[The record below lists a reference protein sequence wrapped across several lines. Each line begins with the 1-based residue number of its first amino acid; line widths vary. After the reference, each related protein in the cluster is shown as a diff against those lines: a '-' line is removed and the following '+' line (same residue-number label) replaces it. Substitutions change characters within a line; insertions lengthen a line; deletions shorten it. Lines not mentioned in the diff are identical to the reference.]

1 MFDSNIPA
9 KLMAVTAILM
19 LQGCGHKA
27 PLMLSPSQLAASQA
41 AAAQA
46 AASQAAASQAAA
58 SQVPATSQP
67 VPDAQNP
74 GTPAKQP

>member
-9 KLMAVTAILM
+9 KLMAVIAILM
-19 LQGCGHKA
+19 LQGCGHKGPLVLPVSKVPA
-27 PLMLSPSQLAASQA
+27 P
-41 AAAQA
+41 
-46 AASQAAASQAAA
+46 QAAA

-74 GTPAKQP
+74 GTPAAQPNKQP

>member
-9 KLMAVTAILM
+9 KLMAVIAILM
-19 LQGCGHKA
+19 LQGCGHKG
-27 PLMLSPSQLAASQA
+27 PLMLPASKVPASQVP
-41 AAAQA
+41 
-46 AASQAAASQAAA
+46 ASQAAA

-74 GTPAKQP
+74 GTPTAQPAKQP

>member
-46 AASQAAASQAAA
+46 AASQAAASQ
-58 SQVPATSQP
+58 VPATSQP

>member
-9 KLMAVTAILM
+9 KLMAVAAILM
-19 LQGCGHKA
+19 LTGCGHKA

-46 AASQAAASQAAA
+46 AASQAAASQ
-58 SQVPATSQP
+58 VPATSQSA
-67 VPDAQNP
+67 PDAQNP

>member
-46 AASQAAASQAAA
+46 AASQAAASQV
-58 SQVPATSQP
+58 SATSQP

>member
-9 KLMAVTAILM
+9 KLMAVTAILI

-46 AASQAAASQAAA
+46 AASQAAASQ
-58 SQVPATSQP
+58 VPATSQP
-67 VPDAQNP
+67 VPDVQNP

>member
-9 KLMAVTAILM
+9 KLMAVAAILM
-19 LQGCGHKA
+19 LTGCGHKA

-46 AASQAAASQAAA
+46 AASQ
-58 SQVPATSQP
+58 VPATSQSA
-67 VPDAQNP
+67 PDAQNP

>member
-46 AASQAAASQAAA
+46 AASQAAASQ
-58 SQVPATSQP
+58 VPATSQP
-67 VPDAQNP
+67 VPDVQNP